1 MNIDCEIIE
10 ENNDNNTIG
19 YNEIINLVD
28 ISIEQKINLKN
39 NDKMVALK
47 IFYNE
52 NYTKKYLEKIADYY
66 DISKR
71 KKRKSQLI
79 KNEMPAYE
87 LISGAAIALGAL
99 MLIIPGFATDFL
111 GFLLIVPITRKLIFG
126 KLSKKFIKE
135 KKKQEPFIEGDFE
148 EIKDDD
154 DRKI

>member
-28 ISIEQKINLKN
+28 ISIEQKINLEN

-52 NYTKKYLEKIADYY
+52 NYTKKYLEKIAEYY

-79 KNEMPAYE
+79 KNIVQFECNQKNDFIVERRRTLWFYLEE
-87 LISGAAIALGAL
+87 LENDHKMSKY
-99 MLIIPGFATDFL
+99 IIFN
-111 GFLLIVPITRKLIFG
+111 
-126 KLSKKFIKE
+126 
-135 KKKQEPFIEGDFE
+135 
-148 EIKDDD
+148 
-154 DRKI
+154 